1 MFKIKYFTLFSFTLL
16 LIGCSGS
23 DNENLSTI
31 EATVTSSND
40 NPAYDEV
47 YTISWQSNASQC
59 YATSVTGSWLG
70 ELEPSGS
77 QDFVAKREGIANYG
91 VQCRTSINFVN
102 ASTDVTVSKEFIDYF
117 DYLDVDSFDLGSLS
131 LSASS
136 QAFVLDTTIADFNS
150 DFRLDLVMLLEVI
163 TSSNTSDSTYYFLTF
178 YGQDVSTITEE
189 NPYNFVDLNQDN
201 CVADEF
207 IRADYNDDG
216 ILDIMSISKSGNESS
231 NKRGICFFI
240 ASEDGLI
247 LQDES
252 YLTNETNIDLSDV
265 NIGSHVAYD
274 VNGNF
279 KPDILLFGNGGS
291 TDLPFYIIPS
301 DEGPFVLLPPP
312 FNSLNPFTRD
322 QGCLEGLTFI
332 CSWIDAE
339 YNFENSVI
347 TPTNDDGTLDIIN
360 SVSTSDGVS
369 YVAYDTRIVDDE
381 AYFDWSVS
389 TNDFLKTSISS
400 GDGIALKMV
409 AADGNIDGY
418 TDLFVFEKSFSS
430 PLYKL
435 SIYEKIS
442 TDEENAAYELS
453 SVNNGDFPE
462 EFSFGSGLKF
472 TKDFLLFDFDAS
484 GYADIFLPYT
494 ELPFN
499 ADNLASDKH
508 FTAFEKSVITN
519 EDETITQEWITQDVS
534 ELIGLDPNSINNS
547 WIDFDGDG
555 DIDVILITPES
566 SDDGLSINYNFK
578 ISLNNSLF

>member
-1 MFKIKYFTLFSFTLL
+1 MFKIKYFTLFSITLL

-23 DNENLSTI
+23 DNDNLLTI

-102 ASTDVTVSKEFIDYF
+102 ASTDVTVSKEFKDYF
-117 DYLDVDSFDLGSLS
+117 DYIDVDTFDLGSLS

-136 QAFVLDTTIADFNS
+136 QVSVLDTTIADFNA
-150 DFRLDLVMLLEVI
+150 DFRLDLVMLVEVI
-163 TSSNTSDSTYYFLTF
+163 ASSETRYYFLTF
-178 YGQDVSTITEE
+178 YGQDVSTITEDD
-189 NPYNFVDLNQDN
+189 PYTFIDLNQDN
-201 CVADEF
+201 CIADEF

-216 ILDIMSISKSGNESS
+216 LLDIMSISKSGNESS
-231 NKRGICFFI
+231 NKRGICFFL
-240 ASEDGLI
+240 ASEDGLT

-252 YLTNETNIDLSDV
+252 YLTNETNLDLSNV
-265 NIGSHVAYD
+265 SIGSHVAYD
-274 VNGNF
+274 VNANF

-301 DEGPFVLLPPP
+301 EEGPFVLIAPPLDT
-312 FNSLNPFTRD
+312 LNPFTRD
-322 QGCLEGLTFI
+322 QGCLEGLTFL
-332 CSWIDAE
+332 CDWIDEE
-339 YNFENSVI
+339 YNFKNSVI
-347 TPTNDDGTLDIIN
+347 TPANDDGTLDIIN

-369 YVAYDTRIVDDE
+369 YILYDTRIVDDE
-381 AYFDWSVS
+381 AYFDLSIS
-389 TNDFLKTSISS
+389 TNDFLTTSISS

-409 AADGNIDGY
+409 AADGNLDGY

-435 SIYEKIS
+435 SIYEKIIS
-442 TDEENAAYELS
+442 DEEDATNELAS
-453 SVNNGDFPE
+453 INNGDFPE
-462 EFSFGSGLKF
+462 EFSFDSGLNF
-472 TKDFLLFDFDAS
+472 TKDFLLFDFDSS

-494 ELPFN
+494 ELPFSAN
-499 ADNLASDKH
+499 NLASDKH

-519 EDETITQEWITQDVS
+519 EDETISQEWISQAISD
-534 ELIGLDPNSINNS
+534 LIGLDPNSVNNS

-566 SDDGLSINYNFK
+566 SNDGLSINYNFK

>member
-1 MFKIKYFTLFSFTLL
+1 MFKLNNFITLSVILAL
-16 LIGCSGS
+16 VGCSGS
-23 DNENLSTI
+23 DSDGLSTI

-102 ASTDVTVSKEFIDYF
+102 ASTDVTVSKEFKDYF
-117 DYLDVDSFDLGSLS
+117 DYIDVDTFDLGSLS

-136 QAFVLDTTIADFNS
+136 QVSVLDTTIADFNA

-163 TSSNTSDSTYYFLTF
+163 ASSDTRYYFLTF
-178 YGQDVSTITEE
+178 YGQDVSSITEDD
-189 NPYNFVDLNQDN
+189 PYTFIDLNQDN

-216 ILDIMSISKSGNESS
+216 LLDIMSISKSGNESS
-231 NKRGICFFI
+231 NKRGICFFL
-240 ASEDGLI
+240 ASEDGLT

-252 YLTNETNIDLSDV
+252 YLTNETNLDLSNV

-274 VNGNF
+274 VNANF

-301 DEGPFVLLPPP
+301 EEGPFVLIAPPLDT
-312 FNSLNPFTRD
+312 LNPFTRD
-322 QGCLEGLTFI
+322 QGCLEGLTFL
-332 CSWIDAE
+332 CDWIDKE
-339 YNFENSVI
+339 YNFKNSVI
-347 TPTNDDGTLDIIN
+347 TPANDDGTLDVIN

-369 YVAYDTRIVDDE
+369 YILYDTRIVDDE
-381 AYFDWSVS
+381 TYFDWSIS
-389 TNDFLKTSISS
+389 TNDYLTTSISS
-400 GDGIALKMV
+400 DDGIALKMV
-409 AADGNIDGY
+409 AADGNLDGY

-435 SIYEKIS
+435 SIYEKIIS
-442 TDEENAAYELS
+442 DDEDATNELAS
-453 SVNNGDFPE
+453 INNGDFPE
-462 EFSFGSGLKF
+462 EFSFDGGLNF
-472 TKDFLLFDFDAS
+472 TKDFLLFDFDSS

-494 ELPFN
+494 ELPFSAN
-499 ADNLASDKH
+499 NLASDKH

-519 EDETITQEWITQDVS
+519 EDETITQEWITQDIS
-534 ELIGLDPNSINNS
+534 DLIGLDPNSVNNS

-566 SDDGLSINYNFK
+566 SNDGLSINYNFK

>member
-1 MFKIKYFTLFSFTLL
+1 ML

-31 EATVTSSND
+31 EATITSSND

-102 ASTDVTVSKEFIDYF
+102 ASTDVTVSKEFKDYF
-117 DYLDVDSFDLGSLS
+117 DYIDVDTFDLGSLS

-136 QAFVLDTTIADFNS
+136 QVSVLDTTIADFNS

-163 TSSNTSDSTYYFLTF
+163 ASSDTRYYFLTF
-178 YGQDVSTITEE
+178 YGQDVSTITEDD
-189 NPYNFVDLNQDN
+189 PYTFIDLNQDN

-216 ILDIMSISKSGNESS
+216 LLDIMSISKSGNESS
-231 NKRGICFFI
+231 NKRGICFFLS
-240 ASEDGLI
+240 SEDGLT

-252 YLTNETNIDLSDV
+252 YLTNETNLDLSNV

-274 VNGNF
+274 VNANF

-301 DEGPFVLLPPP
+301 EEGPFVLIAPPLDT
-312 FNSLNPFTRD
+312 LNPFTRD
-322 QGCLEGLTFI
+322 QGCLEGLTFL
-332 CSWIDAE
+332 CDWIDKE
-339 YNFENSVI
+339 YNFKNSVI
-347 TPTNDDGTLDIIN
+347 TPANDDGTLDVIN

-369 YVAYDTRIVDDE
+369 YILYDTRIEDNE
-381 AYFDWSVS
+381 TYFDWSTS
-389 TNDFLKTSISS
+389 TNNYLTTSISS

-409 AADGNIDGY
+409 AADGNLDGY

-435 SIYEKIS
+435 SIYEKIIS
-442 TDEENAAYELS
+442 DDEDATNELAS
-453 SVNNGDFPE
+453 INNGDFPE
-462 EFSFGSGLKF
+462 EFSFDGGLNF
-472 TKDFLLFDFDAS
+472 TKDFLLFDFDSS

-494 ELPFN
+494 ELPFSAN
-499 ADNLASDKH
+499 NLASDKH

-519 EDETITQEWITQDVS
+519 EDETITQEWITQDIS
-534 ELIGLDPNSINNS
+534 DLIGLDPNSVNNS

-566 SDDGLSINYNFK
+566 SNDGLSINYNFK

>member
-1 MFKIKYFTLFSFTLL
+1 MFKLNNFITLSVILAL
-16 LIGCSGS
+16 VGCSGS
-23 DNENLSTI
+23 DSDSLSTI

-102 ASTDVTVSKEFIDYF
+102 ASTDVTVSKEFKDYF
-117 DYLDVDSFDLGSLS
+117 DYIDVDTFDLGSLS

-136 QAFVLDTTIADFNS
+136 QVSVLDTTIADFNA

-163 TSSNTSDSTYYFLTF
+163 ASSDTRYYFLTF
-178 YGQDVSTITEE
+178 YGQDVSSITEDD
-189 NPYNFVDLNQDN
+189 PYTFIDLNQDN

-216 ILDIMSISKSGNESS
+216 LLDIMSISKSGNESS
-231 NKRGICFFI
+231 NKRGICFFL
-240 ASEDGLI
+240 ASEDGLT

-252 YLTNETNIDLSDV
+252 YLTNETNLDLSNV

-274 VNGNF
+274 VNANF

-301 DEGPFVLLPPP
+301 EEGPFVLIAPPLDT
-312 FNSLNPFTRD
+312 LNPFTRD
-322 QGCLEGLTFI
+322 QGCLEGLTFL
-332 CSWIDAE
+332 CDWIDKE
-339 YNFENSVI
+339 YNFKNSVI
-347 TPTNDDGTLDIIN
+347 TPANDDGTLDVIN

-369 YVAYDTRIVDDE
+369 YILYDTRIVDDE
-381 AYFDWSVS
+381 TYFDWSIS
-389 TNDFLKTSISS
+389 TNDYLTTSISS

-409 AADGNIDGY
+409 AADGNLDGY

-430 PLYKL
+430 TLYKL
-435 SIYEKIS
+435 SIYEKIIS
-442 TDEENAAYELS
+442 DDEDATNELAS
-453 SVNNGDFPE
+453 INNGDFPE
-462 EFSFGSGLKF
+462 EFSFDGGLNF
-472 TKDFLLFDFDAS
+472 TKDFLLFDFDSS

-494 ELPFN
+494 ELPFSAN
-499 ADNLASDKH
+499 NLASDKH

-519 EDETITQEWITQDVS
+519 EDETITQEWITQDIS
-534 ELIGLDPNSINNS
+534 DLIGLDPNSVNNS

-566 SDDGLSINYNFK
+566 SNDGLSINYNFK

>member
-1 MFKIKYFTLFSFTLL
+1 MFKLNNFITLSVILAL
-16 LIGCSGS
+16 VGCSGS
-23 DNENLSTI
+23 DGESLSTI

-102 ASTDVTVSKEFIDYF
+102 ASTDVTVSKEFKDYF
-117 DYLDVDSFDLGSLS
+117 DYIDVDTFDLGSLS

-136 QAFVLDTTIADFNS
+136 QVSVLDTTIADFNA

-163 TSSNTSDSTYYFLTF
+163 ASSDTRYYFLTF
-178 YGQDVSTITEE
+178 YGQDVSTITEDD
-189 NPYNFVDLNQDN
+189 PYTFVDLNQDI

-216 ILDIMSISKSGNESS
+216 LLDIMSISKSGNESL
-231 NKRGICFFI
+231 NKRGICFFL
-240 ASEDGLI
+240 ASEDGLT

-252 YLTNETNIDLSDV
+252 YLTNETNLDLSNV

-274 VNGNF
+274 VNANF

-301 DEGPFVLLPPP
+301 EEGPFVLIAPPLDT
-312 FNSLNPFTRD
+312 LNPFTRD
-322 QGCLEGLTFI
+322 QGCLEGLTFL
-332 CSWIDAE
+332 CDWIDKE
-339 YNFENSVI
+339 YNFKNSVI
-347 TPTNDDGTLDIIN
+347 TPANDDGTLDVIN

-369 YVAYDTRIVDDE
+369 YILYDTRIVDDDT
-381 AYFDWSVS
+381 YFDWSIS
-389 TNDFLKTSISS
+389 TNDYLTTSISS

-409 AADGNIDGY
+409 AADGNLDGY
-418 TDLFVFEKSFSS
+418 TDLFVFEKSFSNS
-430 PLYKL
+430 LYKL
-435 SIYEKIS
+435 SIYEKIIS
-442 TDEENAAYELS
+442 DEEDATNELAS
-453 SVNNGDFPE
+453 INNGDFPE
-462 EFSFGSGLKF
+462 EFSFDGGLNF
-472 TKDFLLFDFDAS
+472 TKDFLLFDFDSS

-494 ELPFN
+494 ELPFS
-499 ADNLASDKH
+499 ADNLVSDKH

-519 EDETITQEWITQDVS
+519 EDETITQEWITQDIS
-534 ELIGLDPNSINNS
+534 DLIGLDPKSVNNS

-566 SDDGLSINYNFK
+566 SNDGLSINYNFK

>member
-1 MFKIKYFTLFSFTLL
+1 MFKLNNFITLSVILAL
-16 LIGCSGS
+16 VGCSGS
-23 DNENLSTI
+23 DSDGLSTI

-77 QDFVAKREGIANYG
+77 QDFIAKREGIANYG

-102 ASTDVTVSKEFIDYF
+102 ASTDVTVSKEFKDYF
-117 DYLDVDSFDLGSLS
+117 DYIDVDTFDLGSLS

-136 QAFVLDTTIADFNS
+136 QVSVLDTTIADFNA

-163 TSSNTSDSTYYFLTF
+163 ASSDTRYYFLTF
-178 YGQDVSTITEE
+178 YGQDVSSITEDD
-189 NPYNFVDLNQDN
+189 PYTFIDLNQDN

-216 ILDIMSISKSGNESS
+216 LLDIMSISKSGNESS
-231 NKRGICFFI
+231 NKRGICFFL
-240 ASEDGLI
+240 ASEDGLT

-252 YLTNETNIDLSDV
+252 YLTNETNLDLSNI

-274 VNGNF
+274 VNANF

-301 DEGPFVLLPPP
+301 EEGPFVLIAPPLDT
-312 FNSLNPFTRD
+312 LNPFTRD
-322 QGCLEGLTFI
+322 QGCLEGLTFL
-332 CSWIDAE
+332 CDWIDKE
-339 YNFENSVI
+339 YNFKNSVI
-347 TPTNDDGTLDIIN
+347 TPANDDGTLDVIN

-369 YVAYDTRIVDDE
+369 YILYDTRIVDDE
-381 AYFDWSVS
+381 TYFDWSIS
-389 TNDFLKTSISS
+389 TNDYLTTSISS
-400 GDGIALKMV
+400 DDGIALKMV
-409 AADGNIDGY
+409 AADGNLDGY

-430 PLYKL
+430 SLYKL
-435 SIYEKIS
+435 SIYEKIIS
-442 TDEENAAYELS
+442 DDEDATNELAS
-453 SVNNGDFPE
+453 INNGDFPE
-462 EFSFGSGLKF
+462 EFSFDGGLNF
-472 TKDFLLFDFDAS
+472 TKDFLLFDFDSS

-494 ELPFN
+494 ELPFSAN
-499 ADNLASDKH
+499 NLASDKH

-519 EDETITQEWITQDVS
+519 EDETITQEWITQDIS
-534 ELIGLDPNSINNS
+534 DLIGLDPNSVNNS

-566 SDDGLSINYNFK
+566 SNDGLSINYNFK

>member
-1 MFKIKYFTLFSFTLL
+1 MFKLNNFITLSVILAL
-16 LIGCSGS
+16 VGCSGS
-23 DNENLSTI
+23 DSDGLSTI

-102 ASTDVTVSKEFIDYF
+102 ASTDVTVSKEFKDYF
-117 DYLDVDSFDLGSLS
+117 DYIDVDTFDLGSLS

-136 QAFVLDTTIADFNS
+136 QVSVLDTTIADFNA

-163 TSSNTSDSTYYFLTF
+163 ASSDTRYYFLTF
-178 YGQDVSTITEE
+178 YGQDVSSITEDD
-189 NPYNFVDLNQDN
+189 PYTFIDLNQDN

-216 ILDIMSISKSGNESS
+216 LLDIMSISKSGNESS
-231 NKRGICFFI
+231 NKRGICFFL
-240 ASEDGLI
+240 ASEDGLT

-252 YLTNETNIDLSDV
+252 FLTNETNLDLSNV
-265 NIGSHVAYD
+265 NIGYHVAYD
-274 VNGNF
+274 VNANF

-301 DEGPFVLLPPP
+301 EEGPFVLIAPPLDT
-312 FNSLNPFTRD
+312 LNPFTRD
-322 QGCLEGLTFI
+322 QGCLEGLTFL
-332 CSWIDAE
+332 CDWIDKE
-339 YNFENSVI
+339 YNFKNSVI
-347 TPTNDDGTLDIIN
+347 TPANDDGTLDVIN

-369 YVAYDTRIVDDE
+369 YILYDTRIVDDE
-381 AYFDWSVS
+381 TYFDWSIS
-389 TNDFLKTSISS
+389 TNDYLTTSISS

-409 AADGNIDGY
+409 AADGNLDGY

-435 SIYEKIS
+435 SIYEKIIS
-442 TDEENAAYELS
+442 DDEDATNELAS
-453 SVNNGDFPE
+453 INNGDFPE
-462 EFSFGSGLKF
+462 EFSFDGGLNF
-472 TKDFLLFDFDAS
+472 TKDFLLFDFDSS

-494 ELPFN
+494 ELPFSAN
-499 ADNLASDKH
+499 NLASDKH

-519 EDETITQEWITQDVS
+519 EDETITQEWITQDIS
-534 ELIGLDPNSINNS
+534 DLIGLDPNSVNNS

-566 SDDGLSINYNFK
+566 SNDGLSINYNFK

>member
-1 MFKIKYFTLFSFTLL
+1 MFKLNNFITLSVILAL
-16 LIGCSGS
+16 VGCSGS
-23 DNENLSTI
+23 DSDGLSTI

-102 ASTDVTVSKEFIDYF
+102 ASTDVTVSKEFKDYF
-117 DYLDVDSFDLGSLS
+117 DYIDVDTFDLGSLS

-136 QAFVLDTTIADFNS
+136 QVSVLDTTIADFNA

-163 TSSNTSDSTYYFLTF
+163 ASSDTRYYFLTF
-178 YGQDVSTITEE
+178 YGQDVSSITEDD
-189 NPYNFVDLNQDN
+189 PYTFIDLNQDN

-216 ILDIMSISKSGNESS
+216 LLDIMSISKSGNESS
-231 NKRGICFFI
+231 NKRGICFFL
-240 ASEDGLI
+240 ASEDGLT

-252 YLTNETNIDLSDV
+252 YLTNETNLDLSNI

-274 VNGNF
+274 VNANF

-301 DEGPFVLLPPP
+301 EEGPFVLIAPPLDT
-312 FNSLNPFTRD
+312 LNPFTRD
-322 QGCLEGLTFI
+322 QGCLEGLTFL
-332 CSWIDAE
+332 CDWIDKE
-339 YNFENSVI
+339 YNFKNSVI
-347 TPTNDDGTLDIIN
+347 TPANDDGTLDVIN

-369 YVAYDTRIVDDE
+369 YILYDTRIADDE
-381 AYFDWSVS
+381 TYFDWSIS
-389 TNDFLKTSISS
+389 TNDYLTTSISS

-409 AADGNIDGY
+409 AADGNLDGY

-435 SIYEKIS
+435 SIYEKIIS
-442 TDEENAAYELS
+442 DDEDATNELAS
-453 SVNNGDFPE
+453 INNGDFPE
-462 EFSFGSGLKF
+462 EFSFDGGLNF
-472 TKDFLLFDFDAS
+472 TKDFLLFDFDSS

-494 ELPFN
+494 ELPFSAN
-499 ADNLASDKH
+499 NLASDKH

-519 EDETITQEWITQDVS
+519 EDETITQEWITQDIS
-534 ELIGLDPNSINNS
+534 DLIGLDPNSVNNS

-566 SDDGLSINYNFK
+566 SNDGLSINYNFK

>member
-1 MFKIKYFTLFSFTLL
+1 MFKLNNFITLSVILAL
-16 LIGCSGS
+16 VGCSGS
-23 DNENLSTI
+23 DSDGLSTI

-102 ASTDVTVSKEFIDYF
+102 ASTDVTVSKEFKDYF
-117 DYLDVDSFDLGSLS
+117 DYIDVDTFDLGSLS

-136 QAFVLDTTIADFNS
+136 QVSVLDTTIADFNA

-163 TSSNTSDSTYYFLTF
+163 ASSVTRYYFLTF
-178 YGQDVSTITEE
+178 YGRDVSSITEDD
-189 NPYNFVDLNQDN
+189 PYTFIDLNQDN

-216 ILDIMSISKSGNESS
+216 LLDIMSISKSGNESS
-231 NKRGICFFI
+231 NKRGICFFL
-240 ASEDGLI
+240 ASEDGLT

-252 YLTNETNIDLSDV
+252 YLTNETNLDLSNV

-274 VNGNF
+274 VNANF

-301 DEGPFVLLPPP
+301 EEGPFVLIAPPLDT
-312 FNSLNPFTRD
+312 LNPFTRD
-322 QGCLEGLTFI
+322 QGCLEGLTFL
-332 CSWIDAE
+332 CEWIDKE
-339 YNFENSVI
+339 YNFKKSVI
-347 TPTNDDGTLDIIN
+347 TPANDDGTLDVIS

-369 YVAYDTRIVDDE
+369 YILYDTRIVDDE
-381 AYFDWSVS
+381 TYFDWSIS
-389 TNDFLKTSISS
+389 TNDYLTTSISS

-409 AADGNIDGY
+409 AADGNLDGY

-435 SIYEKIS
+435 SIYEKIIS
-442 TDEENAAYELS
+442 DDEDATNELAS
-453 SVNNGDFPE
+453 INNGDFPE
-462 EFSFGSGLKF
+462 EFSFDGGLNF
-472 TKDFLLFDFDAS
+472 TKDFLLFDFDSS

-494 ELPFN
+494 ELPFSAN
-499 ADNLASDKH
+499 NLASDKH
-508 FTAFEKSVITN
+508 FTAFEKSVVTN
-519 EDETITQEWITQDVS
+519 EDETITQEWITQDIS
-534 ELIGLDPNSINNS
+534 DLIGLDPNSVNNS

-566 SDDGLSINYNFK
+566 SNDGLSINYNFK

>member
-1 MFKIKYFTLFSFTLL
+1 MFKLNNFITLSVILAL
-16 LIGCSGS
+16 VGCSGS
-23 DNENLSTI
+23 DSDGLSTI

-102 ASTDVTVSKEFIDYF
+102 ASTDVTVSKEFKDYF
-117 DYLDVDSFDLGSLS
+117 DYIDVDTFDLGSLS

-136 QAFVLDTTIADFNS
+136 QVSVLDTTIADFNA

-163 TSSNTSDSTYYFLTF
+163 ASSDTRYYFLTF
-178 YGQDVSTITEE
+178 YGQDVSSITEDD
-189 NPYNFVDLNQDN
+189 PYTFIDLNQDN

-216 ILDIMSISKSGNESS
+216 LLDIMSISKSGNESS
-231 NKRGICFFI
+231 NKRGICFFL
-240 ASEDGLI
+240 ASEDGLT

-252 YLTNETNIDLSDV
+252 YLTNETNLDLSNI

-274 VNGNF
+274 VNANF

-301 DEGPFVLLPPP
+301 EEGPFVLIAPPLDT
-312 FNSLNPFTRD
+312 LNPFNRD
-322 QGCLEGLTFI
+322 QGCLEGLTFL
-332 CSWIDAE
+332 CDWIDKE
-339 YNFENSVI
+339 YNFKNSVI
-347 TPTNDDGTLDIIN
+347 TPANDDGTLDVIN

-369 YVAYDTRIVDDE
+369 YILYDTRIADDE
-381 AYFDWSVS
+381 TYFDWSIS
-389 TNDFLKTSISS
+389 TNDYLTTSISS

-409 AADGNIDGY
+409 AADGNLDGY

-430 PLYKL
+430 SLYKL
-435 SIYEKIS
+435 SIYEKIIS
-442 TDEENAAYELS
+442 DDEDATNELAS
-453 SVNNGDFPE
+453 INNGDFPE
-462 EFSFGSGLKF
+462 EFSFDGGLNF
-472 TKDFLLFDFDAS
+472 TKDFLLFDFDSS

-494 ELPFN
+494 ELPFSAN
-499 ADNLASDKH
+499 NLASDKH

-519 EDETITQEWITQDVS
+519 EDETITQEWITQDIS
-534 ELIGLDPNSINNS
+534 DLIGLDPNSVNNS

-555 DIDVILITPES
+555 DIDVILITPAS
-566 SDDGLSINYNFK
+566 SNDGLSINYNFK

>member
-1 MFKIKYFTLFSFTLL
+1 MFKLKNFITLSVILAL
-16 LIGCSGS
+16 VGCSGS
-23 DNENLSTI
+23 DSESLLTI

-102 ASTDVTVSKEFIDYF
+102 ASTDITVSKEFKDYF
-117 DYLDVDSFDLGSLS
+117 DYIDVDTFDLGSLS

-136 QAFVLDTTIADFNS
+136 QVSVLDTTIADFNA
-150 DFRLDLVMLLEVI
+150 DFRLDLVMLLEV
-163 TSSNTSDSTYYFLTF
+163 TASSDTRYYFLTF
-178 YGQDVSTITEE
+178 YGQDVSTITEDD
-189 NPYNFVDLNQDN
+189 PYTFIDLNQDN

-216 ILDIMSISKSGNESS
+216 LLDIMSISKSGNESS
-231 NKRGICFFI
+231 NKRGICFFL
-240 ASEDGLI
+240 ASEDGLT

-252 YLTNETNIDLSDV
+252 YLTNETNLDLSNV

-274 VNGNF
+274 VNANF

-301 DEGPFVLLPPP
+301 EEGPFVLIAPPLDT
-312 FNSLNPFTRD
+312 LNPFTRD
-322 QGCLEGLTFI
+322 QGCLEGLTFL
-332 CSWIDAE
+332 CDWIDKE
-339 YNFENSVI
+339 YNFKNSVI
-347 TPTNDDGTLDIIN
+347 TPANDDGTLDVIN

-369 YVAYDTRIVDDE
+369 YILYDTRIVDDE
-381 AYFDWSVS
+381 TYFDWSIS
-389 TNDFLKTSISS
+389 TNDYLTTSISS

-409 AADGNIDGY
+409 AADGNLDGY

-435 SIYEKIS
+435 SIYEKIIS
-442 TDEENAAYELS
+442 DDEDATNELAS
-453 SVNNGDFPE
+453 INNGDFPE
-462 EFSFGSGLKF
+462 EFSFDGGLNF
-472 TKDFLLFDFDAS
+472 TKDFLLFDFDSS

-499 ADNLASDKH
+499 ANNLASDKH

-519 EDETITQEWITQDVS
+519 EDETITQEWVTQDIS
-534 ELIGLDPNSINNS
+534 DLIGLDPNSVNNS

-566 SDDGLSINYNFK
+566 SNDGLSINYNFK

>member
-1 MFKIKYFTLFSFTLL
+1 MFKLNNFITLSVILAL
-16 LIGCSGS
+16 VGCSGS
-23 DNENLSTI
+23 DSDGLSTI

-102 ASTDVTVSKEFIDYF
+102 ASTDVTVSKEFKDYF
-117 DYLDVDSFDLGSLS
+117 DYIDVDTFDLGSLS

-136 QAFVLDTTIADFNS
+136 QVSVLDTTIADFNA

-163 TSSNTSDSTYYFLTF
+163 ASSDTRYYFLTF
-178 YGQDVSTITEE
+178 YGQDVSTITEDD
-189 NPYNFVDLNQDN
+189 PYTFIDLNQDN

-216 ILDIMSISKSGNESS
+216 LLDIMSISKSGNESS
-231 NKRGICFFI
+231 NKRGICFFL
-240 ASEDGLI
+240 ASEDGLT

-252 YLTNETNIDLSDV
+252 YLTNETNLDLSNV
-265 NIGSHVAYD
+265 NVGSHVAYD
-274 VNGNF
+274 VNANF

-301 DEGPFVLLPPP
+301 EEGPFVLIAPPLDT
-312 FNSLNPFTRD
+312 LNPFTRD
-322 QGCLEGLTFI
+322 QGCLEGLTFL
-332 CSWIDAE
+332 CDWIDKE
-339 YNFENSVI
+339 YNFKNSVI
-347 TPTNDDGTLDIIN
+347 TPANDDGTLDVIN

-369 YVAYDTRIVDDE
+369 YILYDTRIVDDDT
-381 AYFDWSVS
+381 YFDWSIS
-389 TNDFLKTSISS
+389 TNDYLTTSISS

-409 AADGNIDGY
+409 AADGNLDGY
-418 TDLFVFEKSFSS
+418 TDLFVFEKSFSNS
-430 PLYKL
+430 LYKL
-435 SIYEKIS
+435 SIYEKIIS
-442 TDEENAAYELS
+442 YEEDATNELAS
-453 SVNNGDFPE
+453 INNGDFPE
-462 EFSFGSGLKF
+462 EFSFDGGLNF
-472 TKDFLLFDFDAS
+472 TKDFLLFDFDSS

-494 ELPFN
+494 ELPFSAN
-499 ADNLASDKH
+499 NLASDKH

-519 EDETITQEWITQDVS
+519 EDETITQEWITQDIS
-534 ELIGLDPNSINNS
+534 DLIGLDPNSVNNS

-566 SDDGLSINYNFK
+566 SNDGLSINYNFK

>member
-1 MFKIKYFTLFSFTLL
+1 MFKLNNFITLSVILAL
-16 LIGCSGS
+16 VGCSGS
-23 DNENLSTI
+23 DSDGLSTI

-102 ASTDVTVSKEFIDYF
+102 ASTDVTVSKEFKDYF
-117 DYLDVDSFDLGSLS
+117 DYIDVDTFDLGSLS

-136 QAFVLDTTIADFNS
+136 QVSVLDTTIADFNS

-163 TSSNTSDSTYYFLTF
+163 ASSDTRYHFLTF
-178 YGQDVSTITEE
+178 YGQDVSSITEDD
-189 NPYNFVDLNQDN
+189 PYTFIDLNQDN

-216 ILDIMSISKSGNESS
+216 LLDIMSISKSGNESS
-231 NKRGICFFI
+231 NKRGICFFL
-240 ASEDGLI
+240 ASEDGLT

-252 YLTNETNIDLSDV
+252 YLTNETNLDLSNV

-274 VNGNF
+274 VNANF

-301 DEGPFVLLPPP
+301 EEGPFVLIAPPLDT
-312 FNSLNPFTRD
+312 LNPFTRD
-322 QGCLEGLTFI
+322 QGCLEGLTFL
-332 CSWIDAE
+332 CDWIDKE
-339 YNFENSVI
+339 YNFKNSVI
-347 TPTNDDGTLDIIN
+347 TPANDDGTLDVIN

-369 YVAYDTRIVDDE
+369 YILYDTRIVDDE
-381 AYFDWSVS
+381 TYFDWSIS
-389 TNDFLKTSISS
+389 TNDYLTTSISS
-400 GDGIALKMV
+400 RDGIALKMV
-409 AADGNIDGY
+409 AADGNLDGY

-435 SIYEKIS
+435 SIYEKIIS
-442 TDEENAAYELS
+442 DDEDATNELAS
-453 SVNNGDFPE
+453 INNGDFPE
-462 EFSFGSGLKF
+462 EFSFDGGLNF
-472 TKDFLLFDFDAS
+472 TKDFLLFDFDSS

-494 ELPFN
+494 ELPFSAN
-499 ADNLASDKH
+499 NLASDKH

-519 EDETITQEWITQDVS
+519 EDETITQEWITQDIS
-534 ELIGLDPNSINNS
+534 DLIGLDPNSVNNS

-566 SDDGLSINYNFK
+566 SNDGLSINYNFK

>member
-1 MFKIKYFTLFSFTLL
+1 MFKLNNFITLSVILAL
-16 LIGCSGS
+16 VGCSGS
-23 DNENLSTI
+23 DSDSLSTI

-102 ASTDVTVSKEFIDYF
+102 ASTDVTVSKEFKDYF
-117 DYLDVDSFDLGSLS
+117 DYIDVDTFDLGSLS

-136 QAFVLDTTIADFNS
+136 QVSVLDTTIADFNA

-163 TSSNTSDSTYYFLTF
+163 ASSDTRYYFLTF
-178 YGQDVSTITEE
+178 YGQDVSSITEDD
-189 NPYNFVDLNQDN
+189 PYTFIDLNQDN

-216 ILDIMSISKSGNESS
+216 LLDIMSISKSGNESS
-231 NKRGICFFI
+231 NKRGICFFL
-240 ASEDGLI
+240 ASEDGLT

-252 YLTNETNIDLSDV
+252 YLTNETNLDLSNV

-274 VNGNF
+274 VNANF

-301 DEGPFVLLPPP
+301 EEGPFVLIAPPLDT
-312 FNSLNPFTRD
+312 LNPFTRD
-322 QGCLEGLTFI
+322 QGCLEGLTFL
-332 CSWIDAE
+332 CDWIDKE
-339 YNFENSVI
+339 YNFKNSVI
-347 TPTNDDGTLDIIN
+347 TPANDDGTLDVIN

-369 YVAYDTRIVDDE
+369 YILYDTRIADDE
-381 AYFDWSVS
+381 TYFDWSIS
-389 TNDFLKTSISS
+389 TIDYLTTSISS

-409 AADGNIDGY
+409 AADGNLDGY

-435 SIYEKIS
+435 SIYEKIIS
-442 TDEENAAYELS
+442 DDEDATNELAS
-453 SVNNGDFPE
+453 INNGDFPE
-462 EFSFGSGLKF
+462 EFSFDGGLNF
-472 TKDFLLFDFDAS
+472 TKDFLLFDFDSS

-494 ELPFN
+494 ELPFSAN
-499 ADNLASDKH
+499 NLASDKH

-519 EDETITQEWITQDVS
+519 EDETITQEWITQDIS
-534 ELIGLDPNSINNS
+534 DLIGLDPNSVNNS

-566 SDDGLSINYNFK
+566 SNDGLSINYNFK

>member
-1 MFKIKYFTLFSFTLL
+1 MFKLNNFITLSVILAL
-16 LIGCSGS
+16 VGCSGS
-23 DNENLSTI
+23 DSDSLSTI

-40 NPAYDEV
+40 NPSYDEV
-47 YTISWQSNASQC
+47 YTISWESNASQC

-102 ASTDVTVSKEFIDYF
+102 ASTDVTVSKEFKDYF
-117 DYLDVDSFDLGSLS
+117 DYIDVDTFDLGSLS

-136 QAFVLDTTIADFNS
+136 QVSVLDTTIADFNG

-163 TSSNTSDSTYYFLTF
+163 ASSDTRYYFLTF
-178 YGQDVSTITEE
+178 YGQDVSSITEDD
-189 NPYNFVDLNQDN
+189 PYTFIDLNQDN

-216 ILDIMSISKSGNESS
+216 LLDIMSISKSGNESP
-231 NKRGICFFI
+231 NKRGICFFL
-240 ASEDGLI
+240 ASEDGLT

-252 YLTNETNIDLSDV
+252 YLTNETNLDLSNV

-274 VNGNF
+274 VNANF

-301 DEGPFVLLPPP
+301 EEGPFVLIAPPLDT
-312 FNSLNPFTRD
+312 LNPFTRD
-322 QGCLEGLTFI
+322 QGCLEGLTFL
-332 CSWIDAE
+332 CDWIDKE
-339 YNFENSVI
+339 YNFKNSVI
-347 TPTNDDGTLDIIN
+347 TPANDDGTLDVIN

-369 YVAYDTRIVDDE
+369 YILYDTRIVDDE
-381 AYFDWSVS
+381 TYFDWSIS
-389 TNDFLKTSISS
+389 TNDYLTTSISS
-400 GDGIALKMV
+400 RDGIALKMV
-409 AADGNIDGY
+409 AADGNLDGY

-430 PLYKL
+430 TLYKL
-435 SIYEKIS
+435 SIYEKIIS
-442 TDEENAAYELS
+442 DDEDATNELAS
-453 SVNNGDFPE
+453 INNGDFPE
-462 EFSFGSGLKF
+462 EFSFDGGLNF
-472 TKDFLLFDFDAS
+472 TKDFLLFDFDSS

-494 ELPFN
+494 ELPFSAN
-499 ADNLASDKH
+499 NLASDKH

-519 EDETITQEWITQDVS
+519 EDETITQEWITQDIS
-534 ELIGLDPNSINNS
+534 DLIGLDPNSVNNS

-555 DIDVILITPES
+555 DIDVILIAPES
-566 SDDGLSINYNFK
+566 SNDGLSINYNFK

>member
-1 MFKIKYFTLFSFTLL
+1 MFKLNNFITLSVILAL
-16 LIGCSGS
+16 VGCSGS
-23 DNENLSTI
+23 DSDGLSTI

-102 ASTDVTVSKEFIDYF
+102 ASTDVTVSKEFKDYF
-117 DYLDVDSFDLGSLS
+117 DYIDVDTFDLGSLS

-136 QAFVLDTTIADFNS
+136 QVSVLDTTIADFNA

-163 TSSNTSDSTYYFLTF
+163 ASSDTRYYFLTF
-178 YGQDVSTITEE
+178 YGQDVSSITEDD
-189 NPYNFVDLNQDN
+189 PYTFIDLNQDN
-201 CVADEF
+201 CVADDF

-216 ILDIMSISKSGNESS
+216 LLDIMSISKSGNESS
-231 NKRGICFFI
+231 NKRGICFFL
-240 ASEDGLI
+240 ASEDGLT

-252 YLTNETNIDLSDV
+252 YLTNETNLDLSNI

-274 VNGNF
+274 VNANF

-301 DEGPFVLLPPP
+301 EEGPFVLIAPPLDT
-312 FNSLNPFTRD
+312 LNPFNRD
-322 QGCLEGLTFI
+322 QGCLEGLTFL
-332 CSWIDAE
+332 CDWIDKE
-339 YNFENSVI
+339 YNFKNSVI
-347 TPTNDDGTLDIIN
+347 TPANDDGTLDVIN

-369 YVAYDTRIVDDE
+369 YILYDTRIADDE
-381 AYFDWSVS
+381 TYFDWSIS
-389 TNDFLKTSISS
+389 TNDYLTTSISS

-409 AADGNIDGY
+409 AADGNLDGY

-430 PLYKL
+430 SLYKL
-435 SIYEKIS
+435 SIYENIIS
-442 TDEENAAYELS
+442 DDEDATNELAS
-453 SVNNGDFPE
+453 INNGDFPE
-462 EFSFGSGLKF
+462 EFSFDGGLNF
-472 TKDFLLFDFDAS
+472 TKDFLLFDFDSS

-494 ELPFN
+494 ELPFSAN
-499 ADNLASDKH
+499 NLASDKH

-519 EDETITQEWITQDVS
+519 EDETITQEWITQDIS
-534 ELIGLDPNSINNS
+534 DLIGLDPNSVNNS

-566 SDDGLSINYNFK
+566 SNDGLSINYNFK

>member
-1 MFKIKYFTLFSFTLL
+1 MFKLNNFITLSVILAL
-16 LIGCSGS
+16 VGCSGS
-23 DNENLSTI
+23 DGESLSTI

-102 ASTDVTVSKEFIDYF
+102 ASTDVTVSKEFKDYF
-117 DYLDVDSFDLGSLS
+117 DYIDVDTFDLGSLS

-136 QAFVLDTTIADFNS
+136 QVSVLDTTIADFNA

-163 TSSNTSDSTYYFLTF
+163 ASSDTRYYFLTF
-178 YGQDVSTITEE
+178 YGQDVSTITEDD
-189 NPYNFVDLNQDN
+189 PYTFIDLNQDI

-216 ILDIMSISKSGNESS
+216 LLDIMSISKSGNESS
-231 NKRGICFFI
+231 NKRGICFFL
-240 ASEDGLI
+240 ASEDGLT

-252 YLTNETNIDLSDV
+252 YLTNETNLDLSNV

-274 VNGNF
+274 VNANF

-301 DEGPFVLLPPP
+301 EEGPFVLIAPPLDT
-312 FNSLNPFTRD
+312 LNPFTRD
-322 QGCLEGLTFI
+322 QGCLEGLTFL
-332 CSWIDAE
+332 CDWIDKE
-339 YNFENSVI
+339 YNFKNSVI
-347 TPTNDDGTLDIIN
+347 TPANDDGTLDVIN

-369 YVAYDTRIVDDE
+369 YILYDTRIVDDE
-381 AYFDWSVS
+381 TYFDWSTS
-389 TNDFLKTSISS
+389 TNNYLTTSISS

-409 AADGNIDGY
+409 AADGNLDGY
-418 TDLFVFEKSFSS
+418 TDLFVFEKSFSNS
-430 PLYKL
+430 LYKL
-435 SIYEKIS
+435 SIYEKIIS
-442 TDEENAAYELS
+442 DEEDATNELAS
-453 SVNNGDFPE
+453 INNGDFPE
-462 EFSFGSGLKF
+462 EFSFDGGLNF
-472 TKDFLLFDFDAS
+472 TKDFLLFDFDSS

-494 ELPFN
+494 ELPFS
-499 ADNLASDKH
+499 ADNLVSDKH

-519 EDETITQEWITQDVS
+519 EDETITQEWITQDIS
-534 ELIGLDPNSINNS
+534 DLIGLDPKSVNNS

-566 SDDGLSINYNFK
+566 SNDGLSINYNFK

>member
-1 MFKIKYFTLFSFTLL
+1 MFKLNNFITLSVILAL
-16 LIGCSGS
+16 VGCSGS
-23 DNENLSTI
+23 DSDGLSTI

-102 ASTDVTVSKEFIDYF
+102 ASTDVTVSKEFKDYF
-117 DYLDVDSFDLGSLS
+117 DYIDVDTFDLGSLS

-136 QAFVLDTTIADFNS
+136 QVSVLDTTIADFNA

-163 TSSNTSDSTYYFLTF
+163 ASSDTRYYFLTF
-178 YGQDVSTITEE
+178 YGQDVSSITEDD
-189 NPYNFVDLNQDN
+189 PYTFIDLNQDN

-216 ILDIMSISKSGNESS
+216 LLDIMSISKSGNESS
-231 NKRGICFFI
+231 NKRGICFFL
-240 ASEDGLI
+240 ASEDGLT

-252 YLTNETNIDLSDV
+252 YLTNETNLDLSNV

-274 VNGNF
+274 VNANF

-301 DEGPFVLLPPP
+301 EEGPFVLIAPPLDT
-312 FNSLNPFTRD
+312 LNPFTRD
-322 QGCLEGLTFI
+322 QGCLEGLTFL
-332 CSWIDAE
+332 CDWIDKE
-339 YNFENSVI
+339 YNFKNSVI
-347 TPTNDDGTLDIIN
+347 TPANDDGTLDVIN

-369 YVAYDTRIVDDE
+369 YILYDTRIADDE
-381 AYFDWSVS
+381 TYFDWSIS
-389 TNDFLKTSISS
+389 TNDYLTTSISS

-409 AADGNIDGY
+409 AADGNLDGY

-435 SIYEKIS
+435 SIYEKIIS
-442 TDEENAAYELS
+442 DDEDATNELAS
-453 SVNNGDFPE
+453 INNGDFPE
-462 EFSFGSGLKF
+462 EFSFDGGLNF
-472 TKDFLLFDFDAS
+472 TKDFLLFDFDSS

-494 ELPFN
+494 ELPFSAN
-499 ADNLASDKH
+499 NLASDKH

-519 EDETITQEWITQDVS
+519 EDETITQEWITQDIS
-534 ELIGLDPNSINNS
+534 DLIGLDPNSVNNS

-555 DIDVILITPES
+555 DIDVILITPAS
-566 SDDGLSINYNFK
+566 SNDGLSINYNFK

>member
-1 MFKIKYFTLFSFTLL
+1 MFKLNNFITLSVILAL
-16 LIGCSGS
+16 VGCSGS
-23 DNENLSTI
+23 DSDSLLTI

-102 ASTDVTVSKEFIDYF
+102 ASTDVTVSKEFKDYF
-117 DYLDVDSFDLGSLS
+117 DYVDVDTFDLGSLS

-136 QAFVLDTTIADFNS
+136 QVSVLDTTIADFNA

-163 TSSNTSDSTYYFLTF
+163 ASSDTRYYFLTF
-178 YGQDVSTITEE
+178 YGQDVSSITEDD
-189 NPYNFVDLNQDN
+189 PYTFIDLNQDN

-216 ILDIMSISKSGNESS
+216 LLDIMSISKSGNESS
-231 NKRGICFFI
+231 NKRGICFFL
-240 ASEDGLI
+240 ASEDGLT

-252 YLTNETNIDLSDV
+252 YLTNETNLDLSNV

-274 VNGNF
+274 VNANF

-301 DEGPFVLLPPP
+301 EEGPFVLIAPPLDT
-312 FNSLNPFTRD
+312 LNPFTRD
-322 QGCLEGLTFI
+322 QGCLEGLTFL
-332 CSWIDAE
+332 CDWIDKE
-339 YNFENSVI
+339 YNFKNSVI
-347 TPTNDDGTLDIIN
+347 TPANDDGTLDVIN

-369 YVAYDTRIVDDE
+369 YILYDTRIVDDE
-381 AYFDWSVS
+381 TYFDWSIS
-389 TNDFLKTSISS
+389 TNDYLTTSISS
-400 GDGIALKMV
+400 RDGIALKMV
-409 AADGNIDGY
+409 AADGNLDGY

-435 SIYEKIS
+435 SIYEKIIS
-442 TDEENAAYELS
+442 DDEDATNELAS
-453 SVNNGDFPE
+453 INNGDFPE
-462 EFSFGSGLKF
+462 EFSFDGGLNF
-472 TKDFLLFDFDAS
+472 TKDFLLFDFDSS

-494 ELPFN
+494 ELPFSAN
-499 ADNLASDKH
+499 NLASDKH

-519 EDETITQEWITQDVS
+519 EDETITQEWITQDIS
-534 ELIGLDPNSINNS
+534 DLIGLDPNSVNNS

-566 SDDGLSINYNFK
+566 SNDGLSINYNFK

>member
-1 MFKIKYFTLFSFTLL
+1 ML
-16 LIGCSGS
+16 LISCSGS
-23 DNENLSTI
+23 DSDNLPTI

-102 ASTDVTVSKEFIDYF
+102 ASTDVTVSKEFKDYF
-117 DYLDVDSFDLGSLS
+117 DYLDVDTFDLGSLS

-136 QAFVLDTTIADFNS
+136 QVSVLDTTIADFNS

-163 TSSNTSDSTYYFLTF
+163 ASSDTRYFFLTF
-178 YGQDVSTITEE
+178 YGQDVSTITEDD
-189 NPYNFVDLNQDN
+189 PYTFIDLNQDN

-216 ILDIMSISKSGNESS
+216 LLDIMSVSKSGNESS
-231 NKRGICFFI
+231 NKRGICFFL
-240 ASEDGLI
+240 ASEDGLT

-252 YLTNETNIDLSDV
+252 YLTNETNLDLSNV

-274 VNGNF
+274 VNANF

-301 DEGPFVLLPPP
+301 EEGPFVLIAPPLDT
-312 FNSLNPFTRD
+312 LNPFTRD
-322 QGCLEGLTFI
+322 QGCLEGLTFL
-332 CSWIDAE
+332 CDWIDKE
-339 YNFENSVI
+339 YNFKNSVI
-347 TPTNDDGTLDIIN
+347 TPANDDGTLDIIN

-369 YVAYDTRIVDDE
+369 YILYDTRIVDDE
-381 AYFDWSVS
+381 TYFDWSIS
-389 TNDFLKTSISS
+389 TNDYLTTSISS

-409 AADGNIDGY
+409 AADGNLDSY

-435 SIYEKIS
+435 SIYEKIIS
-442 TDEENAAYELS
+442 DDEDATNELAS
-453 SVNNGDFPE
+453 INNGDFPE
-462 EFSFGSGLKF
+462 EFSFDGGLNF
-472 TKDFLLFDFDAS
+472 TKDFLLFDFDSS

-499 ADNLASDKH
+499 ANNLASDKH

-519 EDETITQEWITQDVS
+519 EDETITQEWVTQDIS
-534 ELIGLDPNSINNS
+534 DLIGLDPNSVNNS
-547 WIDFDGDG
+547 WIDFDVDG

-566 SDDGLSINYNFK
+566 SNDGLSINYNFK

>member
-1 MFKIKYFTLFSFTLL
+1 MFKLKNFITLSVILAL
-16 LIGCSGS
+16 VGCSGS
-23 DNENLSTI
+23 DSESLLTI

-102 ASTDVTVSKEFIDYF
+102 ASTDVTVSKEFKDYF
-117 DYLDVDSFDLGSLS
+117 DYIDVDTFDLGSLS

-136 QAFVLDTTIADFNS
+136 QVSVLDTTIADFNA

-163 TSSNTSDSTYYFLTF
+163 ASSDTRYYFLTF
-178 YGQDVSTITEE
+178 YGQDVSSITEDD
-189 NPYNFVDLNQDN
+189 PYTFIDLNQDN

-216 ILDIMSISKSGNESS
+216 LLDIMSISKSGNESS
-231 NKRGICFFI
+231 NKRGICFFL
-240 ASEDGLI
+240 ASEDGLT

-252 YLTNETNIDLSDV
+252 YLTNETNLDLSNV

-274 VNGNF
+274 VNANF

-301 DEGPFVLLPPP
+301 EEGPFVLIAPPLDT
-312 FNSLNPFTRD
+312 LNPFTRD
-322 QGCLEGLTFI
+322 QGCLEGLTFL
-332 CSWIDAE
+332 CDWIDKE
-339 YNFENSVI
+339 YNFKNSVI
-347 TPTNDDGTLDIIN
+347 TPANDDGTLDVIN

-369 YVAYDTRIVDDE
+369 YILYDTRIVDDE
-381 AYFDWSVS
+381 TYFDWSIS
-389 TNDFLKTSISS
+389 TNDYLTTSISS

-409 AADGNIDGY
+409 AADGNLDGY

-435 SIYEKIS
+435 SIYEKIIS
-442 TDEENAAYELS
+442 DDEDATNELAS
-453 SVNNGDFPE
+453 INNGDFPE
-462 EFSFGSGLKF
+462 EFSFDGGLNF
-472 TKDFLLFDFDAS
+472 TKDFLLFDFDSS

-494 ELPFN
+494 ELPFSAN
-499 ADNLASDKH
+499 NLASDKH

-519 EDETITQEWITQDVS
+519 EDETITQEWVTQDIS
-534 ELIGLDPNSINNS
+534 DLIGLDPNSVNNS

-566 SDDGLSINYNFK
+566 SNDGLSINYNFK

>member
-1 MFKIKYFTLFSFTLL
+1 MFKLNNFITLSVILAL
-16 LIGCSGS
+16 VGCSGS
-23 DNENLSTI
+23 DGESLSTI

-102 ASTDVTVSKEFIDYF
+102 ASTDVTVSKEFKDYF
-117 DYLDVDSFDLGSLS
+117 DYIDVDTFDLGSLS

-136 QAFVLDTTIADFNS
+136 EVSVLDTTIADFNA

-163 TSSNTSDSTYYFLTF
+163 ASSDTRYYFLTF
-178 YGQDVSTITEE
+178 YGQDVSTITEDD
-189 NPYNFVDLNQDN
+189 PYTFIDLNQDN

-216 ILDIMSISKSGNESS
+216 LLDIMSISKSGNESL
-231 NKRGICFFI
+231 NKRGICFFL
-240 ASEDGLI
+240 ASEDGLT

-252 YLTNETNIDLSDV
+252 YLTNETNLDLSNV

-274 VNGNF
+274 VNANF

-301 DEGPFVLLPPP
+301 EEGPFVLIAPPLDT
-312 FNSLNPFTRD
+312 LNPFTRD
-322 QGCLEGLTFI
+322 QGCLEGLTFL
-332 CSWIDAE
+332 CDWIDKE
-339 YNFENSVI
+339 YNFKNSVI
-347 TPTNDDGTLDIIN
+347 TPANDDGTLDVIN

-369 YVAYDTRIVDDE
+369 YILYDTRIVDDDT
-381 AYFDWSVS
+381 YFDWSIS
-389 TNDFLKTSISS
+389 TNDYLTTSISS

-409 AADGNIDGY
+409 AADGNLDGY
-418 TDLFVFEKSFSS
+418 TDLFVFEKSFSNS
-430 PLYKL
+430 LYKL
-435 SIYEKIS
+435 SIYEKIIS
-442 TDEENAAYELS
+442 DEEDATNELAS
-453 SVNNGDFPE
+453 INNGDFPE
-462 EFSFGSGLKF
+462 EFSFDGGLNF
-472 TKDFLLFDFDAS
+472 TKDFLLFDFDSS

-494 ELPFN
+494 ELPFS
-499 ADNLASDKH
+499 ADNLVSDKH

-519 EDETITQEWITQDVS
+519 EDETITQEWITQDIS
-534 ELIGLDPNSINNS
+534 DLIGLDPKSVNNS

-566 SDDGLSINYNFK
+566 SNDGLSINYNFK

>member
-1 MFKIKYFTLFSFTLL
+1 MFKLNNFITLSVILAL
-16 LIGCSGS
+16 VGCSGS
-23 DNENLSTI
+23 DSDGLSAI

-59 YATSVTGSWLG
+59 YATSSTGSWLG
-70 ELEPSGS
+70 EIEPSGS

-102 ASTDVTVSKEFIDYF
+102 ASTDITVSKEFKDYF
-117 DYLDVDSFDLGSLS
+117 DYIDVDTFDLGSLS

-136 QAFVLDTTIADFNS
+136 QVSVLDTTIADFNA
-150 DFRLDLVMLLEVI
+150 DFRLDLVMLLEV
-163 TSSNTSDSTYYFLTF
+163 TASSDTRYYFLTF
-178 YGQDVSTITEE
+178 YGQDVSTITEDD
-189 NPYNFVDLNQDN
+189 PYTFIDLNQDN

-216 ILDIMSISKSGNESS
+216 LLDIMSISKSGNESS
-231 NKRGICFFI
+231 NKRGICFFL
-240 ASEDGLI
+240 ASEDGLT

-252 YLTNETNIDLSDV
+252 YLTNETNLDLSNV

-274 VNGNF
+274 VNANF

-301 DEGPFVLLPPP
+301 EEGPFVLIAPPLDT
-312 FNSLNPFTRD
+312 LNPFTRD
-322 QGCLEGLTFI
+322 QGCLEGLTFL
-332 CSWIDAE
+332 CDWIDKE
-339 YNFENSVI
+339 YNFKNSVI
-347 TPTNDDGTLDIIN
+347 TPANDDGTLDVIN

-369 YVAYDTRIVDDE
+369 YILYDTRIVDDE
-381 AYFDWSVS
+381 TYFDWSIS
-389 TNDFLKTSISS
+389 TNDYLMTSISS

-409 AADGNIDGY
+409 AADGNLDGY

-430 PLYKL
+430 PSYKL
-435 SIYEKIS
+435 SIYEKIIS
-442 TDEENAAYELS
+442 DDEDATNELAS
-453 SVNNGDFPE
+453 INNGDFPE
-462 EFSFGSGLKF
+462 EFSFDGGLNF
-472 TKDFLLFDFDAS
+472 TKDFLLFDFDSS

-499 ADNLASDKH
+499 ANNLASDKH

-519 EDETITQEWITQDVS
+519 EDETITQEWITQDIS
-534 ELIGLDPNSINNS
+534 DLIGLDPNSVNNS

-566 SDDGLSINYNFK
+566 SNDGLSINYNFK

>member
-1 MFKIKYFTLFSFTLL
+1 MFKLNNFTTLSVIL
-16 LIGCSGS
+16 ALVSCSGS
-23 DNENLSTI
+23 DSDNLSTI

-102 ASTDVTVSKEFIDYF
+102 ASTDVTVSKEFKDYF
-117 DYLDVDSFDLGSLS
+117 DYIDVDTFNLGSLS

-136 QAFVLDTTIADFNS
+136 QVSVLDTTIADFNA

-163 TSSNTSDSTYYFLTF
+163 ASSDTRYYFLTF
-178 YGQDVSTITEE
+178 YGQDVSSITEDD
-189 NPYNFVDLNQDN
+189 PYTFIDLNQDN

-216 ILDIMSISKSGNESS
+216 LLDIMSISKSGNESS
-231 NKRGICFFI
+231 NKRGICFFL
-240 ASEDGLI
+240 ASEDGLT

-252 YLTNETNIDLSDV
+252 YLTNETNLDLSNV

-274 VNGNF
+274 VNANF

-301 DEGPFVLLPPP
+301 EEGPFVLIAPPLDT
-312 FNSLNPFTRD
+312 LNPFTRD
-322 QGCLEGLTFI
+322 QGCLEGLTFL
-332 CSWIDAE
+332 CNWIDKE
-339 YNFENSVI
+339 YNFKNSVI
-347 TPTNDDGTLDIIN
+347 TPANDDGTLDVIN

-369 YVAYDTRIVDDE
+369 YILYDTRIVDDDT
-381 AYFDWSVS
+381 YFDWSIS
-389 TNDFLKTSISS
+389 TNDYLTTSISS
-400 GDGIALKMV
+400 RDGIALKMV
-409 AADGNIDGY
+409 AADGNLDGY

-435 SIYEKIS
+435 SIYEKIIS
-442 TDEENAAYELS
+442 DDEDATNELAS
-453 SVNNGDFPE
+453 INNGDFPE
-462 EFSFGSGLKF
+462 EFSFDGGLNF
-472 TKDFLLFDFDAS
+472 TKDFLLFDFDSS

-494 ELPFN
+494 ELPFSAN
-499 ADNLASDKH
+499 NLASNKH

-519 EDETITQEWITQDVS
+519 EDETITQEWITQDIS
-534 ELIGLDPNSINNS
+534 DLIGLDPNSVNNS

-566 SDDGLSINYNFK
+566 SNDGLSINYNFK

>member
-1 MFKIKYFTLFSFTLL
+1 MFKLNNFITLSVILAL
-16 LIGCSGS
+16 VGCSGS
-23 DNENLSTI
+23 DSDGLSTI

-102 ASTDVTVSKEFIDYF
+102 ASTDVTVSKEFKDYF
-117 DYLDVDSFDLGSLS
+117 DYIDVDTFDLGSLS

-136 QAFVLDTTIADFNS
+136 QVSVLDTTIADFNS

-163 TSSNTSDSTYYFLTF
+163 ASSVTRYYFLTF
-178 YGQDVSTITEE
+178 YGRDVSSITEDD
-189 NPYNFVDLNQDN
+189 PYTFIDLNQDN

-216 ILDIMSISKSGNESS
+216 LLDIMSISKSGNESS
-231 NKRGICFFI
+231 NKRGICFFL
-240 ASEDGLI
+240 ASEDGLT

-252 YLTNETNIDLSDV
+252 YLTNETNLDLSNV

-274 VNGNF
+274 VNANF

-301 DEGPFVLLPPP
+301 EEGPFVLIAPPLDT
-312 FNSLNPFTRD
+312 LNPFTRD
-322 QGCLEGLTFI
+322 QGCLEGLTFL
-332 CSWIDAE
+332 CDWIDKE
-339 YNFENSVI
+339 YNFKNSVI
-347 TPTNDDGTLDIIN
+347 TPANDDGTLDVIN

-369 YVAYDTRIVDDE
+369 YILYDTRIVDDE
-381 AYFDWSVS
+381 TYFDWSIS
-389 TNDFLKTSISS
+389 TNDYLTTSISS

-409 AADGNIDGY
+409 AADGNLDGY

-435 SIYEKIS
+435 SIYEKIIS
-442 TDEENAAYELS
+442 DDEDATNELAS
-453 SVNNGDFPE
+453 INNGDFPE
-462 EFSFGSGLKF
+462 EFSFDGGLNF
-472 TKDFLLFDFDAS
+472 TKDFLLFDFDSS

-494 ELPFN
+494 ELPFSAN
-499 ADNLASDKH
+499 NLASDKH
-508 FTAFEKSVITN
+508 FTAFEKSVVTN
-519 EDETITQEWITQDVS
+519 EDETITQEWITQDIS
-534 ELIGLDPNSINNS
+534 DLIGLDPNSVNNS

-566 SDDGLSINYNFK
+566 SNDGLSINYNFK

>member
-1 MFKIKYFTLFSFTLL
+1 MFKLNNFITLSVILAL
-16 LIGCSGS
+16 VGCSGS
-23 DNENLSTI
+23 DGESLSTI

-102 ASTDVTVSKEFIDYF
+102 ASTDVTVSKEFKDYF
-117 DYLDVDSFDLGSLS
+117 DYIDVDTFDLGSLS

-136 QAFVLDTTIADFNS
+136 QVSVLDTTIADFNA

-163 TSSNTSDSTYYFLTF
+163 ASSDTRYYFLTF
-178 YGQDVSTITEE
+178 YGQDVSTITEDD
-189 NPYNFVDLNQDN
+189 PYTFIDLNQDI

-216 ILDIMSISKSGNESS
+216 LLDIMSISKSGNESL
-231 NKRGICFFI
+231 NKRGICFFL
-240 ASEDGLI
+240 ASEDGLT

-252 YLTNETNIDLSDV
+252 YLTNETNLDLSNV

-274 VNGNF
+274 VNANF

-301 DEGPFVLLPPP
+301 EEGPFVLIAPPLDT
-312 FNSLNPFTRD
+312 LNPFTRD
-322 QGCLEGLTFI
+322 QGCLEGLTFL
-332 CSWIDAE
+332 CDWIDKE
-339 YNFENSVI
+339 YNFKNSVI
-347 TPTNDDGTLDIIN
+347 TPANDDGTLDVIN

-369 YVAYDTRIVDDE
+369 YILYDTRIVDDDT
-381 AYFDWSVS
+381 YFDWSIS
-389 TNDFLKTSISS
+389 TNDYLTTSISS

-409 AADGNIDGY
+409 AADGNLDGY
-418 TDLFVFEKSFSS
+418 TDLFVFEKSFSNS
-430 PLYKL
+430 LYKL
-435 SIYEKIS
+435 SIYEKIIS
-442 TDEENAAYELS
+442 DEEDATNELAS
-453 SVNNGDFPE
+453 INNGDFPE
-462 EFSFGSGLKF
+462 EFSFDGGLNF
-472 TKDFLLFDFDAS
+472 TKDFLLFDFDSS

-494 ELPFN
+494 ELPFS
-499 ADNLASDKH
+499 ADNLVSDKH

-519 EDETITQEWITQDVS
+519 EDETITQEWITQDIS
-534 ELIGLDPNSINNS
+534 DLIGLDPKSVNNS

-566 SDDGLSINYNFK
+566 SNDGLSINYNFK

>member
-1 MFKIKYFTLFSFTLL
+1 MFKLNNFITLSVILAL
-16 LIGCSGS
+16 VGCSGS
-23 DNENLSTI
+23 DSDGLSTI

-102 ASTDVTVSKEFIDYF
+102 ASTDVTVSKEFKDYF
-117 DYLDVDSFDLGSLS
+117 DYIDVDTFDLGSLS

-136 QAFVLDTTIADFNS
+136 QVSVLDTTIADFNA

-163 TSSNTSDSTYYFLTF
+163 ASSDTRYYFLTF
-178 YGQDVSTITEE
+178 YGQDVSSITEDD
-189 NPYNFVDLNQDN
+189 PYTFIDLNQDN

-216 ILDIMSISKSGNESS
+216 LLDIMSISKSGNESS
-231 NKRGICFFI
+231 NKRGICFFL
-240 ASEDGLI
+240 ASEDGLT

-252 YLTNETNIDLSDV
+252 YLTNETNLDLSNV

-274 VNGNF
+274 VNANF

-301 DEGPFVLLPPP
+301 EEGPFVLIAPPLDT
-312 FNSLNPFTRD
+312 LNPFTRD
-322 QGCLEGLTFI
+322 QGCLEGLTFL
-332 CSWIDAE
+332 CNWIDKE
-339 YNFENSVI
+339 YNFKNSVI
-347 TPTNDDGTLDIIN
+347 TPANDDGTLDVIN

-369 YVAYDTRIVDDE
+369 YILYDTRIVDDE
-381 AYFDWSVS
+381 TYFDWSIS
-389 TNDFLKTSISS
+389 TNDYLTTSISS
-400 GDGIALKMV
+400 RDGIALKMV
-409 AADGNIDGY
+409 AADGNLDGY

-435 SIYEKIS
+435 SIYEKIIS
-442 TDEENAAYELS
+442 DDEDATNELAS
-453 SVNNGDFPE
+453 INNGDFPE
-462 EFSFGSGLKF
+462 EFSFDGGLNF
-472 TKDFLLFDFDAS
+472 TKDFLLFDFDSS

-494 ELPFN
+494 ELPFSAN
-499 ADNLASDKH
+499 NLASNKH

-519 EDETITQEWITQDVS
+519 EDETITQEWITQDIS
-534 ELIGLDPNSINNS
+534 DLIGLDPNSVNNS

-555 DIDVILITPES
+555 DIDVILITPAS
-566 SDDGLSINYNFK
+566 SNDGLSINYNFK

>member
-1 MFKIKYFTLFSFTLL
+1 MFKLNNFITLSVILAL
-16 LIGCSGS
+16 VGCSGS
-23 DNENLSTI
+23 DSDGLSTI

-102 ASTDVTVSKEFIDYF
+102 ASTDVTVSKEFKDYF
-117 DYLDVDSFDLGSLS
+117 DYIDVDTFDLGSLS

-136 QAFVLDTTIADFNS
+136 QVSVLDTTIADFNA

-163 TSSNTSDSTYYFLTF
+163 ASSDTRYYFLTF
-178 YGQDVSTITEE
+178 YGQDVSTITEDD
-189 NPYNFVDLNQDN
+189 PYTFIDLNQDN

-216 ILDIMSISKSGNESS
+216 LLDIMSISKSGNESL
-231 NKRGICFFI
+231 NKRGICFFL
-240 ASEDGLI
+240 ASEDGLT

-252 YLTNETNIDLSDV
+252 YLTNETNLDLSNV

-274 VNGNF
+274 VNANF

-301 DEGPFVLLPPP
+301 EEGPFVLIAPPLDT
-312 FNSLNPFTRD
+312 LNPFTRD
-322 QGCLEGLTFI
+322 QGCLEGLTFL
-332 CSWIDAE
+332 CDWIDKE
-339 YNFENSVI
+339 YNFKNSVI
-347 TPTNDDGTLDIIN
+347 TPANDDGTLDVIN

-369 YVAYDTRIVDDE
+369 YILYDTRIVDDE
-381 AYFDWSVS
+381 TYFDWSIS
-389 TNDFLKTSISS
+389 TNDYLTTSISS

-409 AADGNIDGY
+409 AADGNLDGY

-435 SIYEKIS
+435 SIYEKIIS
-442 TDEENAAYELS
+442 DDEDATNELAS
-453 SVNNGDFPE
+453 INNGDFPE
-462 EFSFGSGLKF
+462 EFSFDGGLNF
-472 TKDFLLFDFDAS
+472 TKDFLLFDFDSS

-494 ELPFN
+494 ELPFSAN
-499 ADNLASDKH
+499 NLASDKH

-519 EDETITQEWITQDVS
+519 EDETITQEWITQDIS
-534 ELIGLDPNSINNS
+534 DLIGLDPNSVNNS

-566 SDDGLSINYNFK
+566 SNDGLSINYNFK

>member
-1 MFKIKYFTLFSFTLL
+1 MFKLNNFITLSVILAL
-16 LIGCSGS
+16 VGCSGS
-23 DNENLSTI
+23 DSDGLSTI

-102 ASTDVTVSKEFIDYF
+102 ASTDVTVSKEFKDYF
-117 DYLDVDSFDLGSLS
+117 DYIDVDTFDLGSLS

-136 QAFVLDTTIADFNS
+136 QVSVLDTTIADFNA

-163 TSSNTSDSTYYFLTF
+163 ASSDTRYYFLTF
-178 YGQDVSTITEE
+178 YGQDVSSITEDD
-189 NPYNFVDLNQDN
+189 PYTFIDLNQDN

-216 ILDIMSISKSGNESS
+216 LLDIMSISKSGNESS
-231 NKRGICFFI
+231 NKRGICFFL
-240 ASEDGLI
+240 ASEDGLT

-252 YLTNETNIDLSDV
+252 YLTNETNLDLSNI

-274 VNGNF
+274 VNANF

-301 DEGPFVLLPPP
+301 EEGPFVLIAPPLDT
-312 FNSLNPFTRD
+312 LNPFTRD
-322 QGCLEGLTFI
+322 QGCLEGLTFL
-332 CSWIDAE
+332 CNWIDKE
-339 YNFENSVI
+339 YNFKNSVI
-347 TPTNDDGTLDIIN
+347 TPANDDGTLDVIN

-369 YVAYDTRIVDDE
+369 YILYDTRIVDDE
-381 AYFDWSVS
+381 TYFDWSIS
-389 TNDFLKTSISS
+389 TNDYLTTSISS

-409 AADGNIDGY
+409 AADGNLDGY

-430 PLYKL
+430 SLYKL
-435 SIYEKIS
+435 SIYEKIIS
-442 TDEENAAYELS
+442 DDEDATNELAS
-453 SVNNGDFPE
+453 INNGDFPE
-462 EFSFGSGLKF
+462 EFSFDGGLNF
-472 TKDFLLFDFDAS
+472 TKDFLLFDFDSS

-494 ELPFN
+494 ELPFSAN
-499 ADNLASDKH
+499 NLASDKH

-519 EDETITQEWITQDVS
+519 EDETITQEWITQDIS
-534 ELIGLDPNSINNS
+534 DLIGLDPNSVNNS

-566 SDDGLSINYNFK
+566 SNDGLSINYNFK

>member
-1 MFKIKYFTLFSFTLL
+1 MFKLNNFITFSVILALF
-16 LIGCSGS
+16 GCSGGDS
-23 DNENLSTI
+23 DSLSTI

-102 ASTDVTVSKEFIDYF
+102 ASTDVTVSKEFKDYF
-117 DYLDVDSFDLGSLS
+117 DYIDVDTFDLGSLS

-136 QAFVLDTTIADFNS
+136 QVSVLDTTIADFNA
-150 DFRLDLVMLLEVI
+150 DFRLDLVMLVEVI
-163 TSSNTSDSTYYFLTF
+163 ASSETRYYFLTF
-178 YGQDVSTITEE
+178 YGQDVSTITEDD
-189 NPYNFVDLNQDN
+189 PYTFIDLNQDN
-201 CVADEF
+201 CIADEF

-216 ILDIMSISKSGNESS
+216 LLDIMSISKSGNESS
-231 NKRGICFFI
+231 NKRGICFFL
-240 ASEDGLI
+240 ASEDGLT

-252 YLTNETNIDLSDV
+252 YLTNETNLDLSNV
-265 NIGSHVAYD
+265 SIGSHVAYD
-274 VNGNF
+274 VNANF

-301 DEGPFVLLPPP
+301 EEGPFVLIAPPLDT
-312 FNSLNPFTRD
+312 LNPFTRD
-322 QGCLEGLTFI
+322 QGCLEGLTFL
-332 CSWIDAE
+332 CDWIDEE
-339 YNFENSVI
+339 YNFKNSVI
-347 TPTNDDGTLDIIN
+347 TPANDDGTLDIIN

-369 YVAYDTRIVDDE
+369 YILYDTRIVDDE
-381 AYFDWSVS
+381 AYFDWSIS
-389 TNDFLKTSISS
+389 TNDFLTTSISS

-409 AADGNIDGY
+409 AADGNLDGY

-435 SIYEKIS
+435 SIYEKIIS
-442 TDEENAAYELS
+442 DEEDATNELAS
-453 SVNNGDFPE
+453 INNGDFPE
-462 EFSFGSGLKF
+462 EFSFDSGLNF
-472 TKDFLLFDFDAS
+472 TKDFLLFDFDSS

-494 ELPFN
+494 ELPFSAN
-499 ADNLASDKH
+499 NLASDKH

-519 EDETITQEWITQDVS
+519 EDETISQEWITQAISD
-534 ELIGLDPNSINNS
+534 LIGLDPNSVNNS

-566 SDDGLSINYNFK
+566 SNDGLSINYNFK

>member
-1 MFKIKYFTLFSFTLL
+1 MFKLNNFTTLSVIL
-16 LIGCSGS
+16 ALVSCSGS
-23 DNENLSTI
+23 DSDNLSTI

-102 ASTDVTVSKEFIDYF
+102 ASTDVTVSKEFKDYF
-117 DYLDVDSFDLGSLS
+117 DYIDVDTFDLGSLS

-136 QAFVLDTTIADFNS
+136 QVSVLDTTIADFNA

-163 TSSNTSDSTYYFLTF
+163 ASSDTRYYFLTF
-178 YGQDVSTITEE
+178 YGQDVSSITEDD
-189 NPYNFVDLNQDN
+189 PYTFIDLNQDN

-216 ILDIMSISKSGNESS
+216 LLDIMSISKSGNESS
-231 NKRGICFFI
+231 NKRGICFFL
-240 ASEDGLI
+240 ASEDGLT

-252 YLTNETNIDLSDV
+252 YLTNETNLDLSNV

-274 VNGNF
+274 VNANF

-301 DEGPFVLLPPP
+301 EEGPFVLIAPPLDT
-312 FNSLNPFTRD
+312 LNPFTRD
-322 QGCLEGLTFI
+322 QGCLEGLTFL
-332 CSWIDAE
+332 CNWIDKE
-339 YNFENSVI
+339 YNFKNSVI
-347 TPTNDDGTLDIIN
+347 TPANDDGTLDVIN

-369 YVAYDTRIVDDE
+369 YILYDTRIVDDE
-381 AYFDWSVS
+381 TYFDWSIS
-389 TNDFLKTSISS
+389 TNDYLTTSISS
-400 GDGIALKMV
+400 RDGIALKMV
-409 AADGNIDGY
+409 AADGNLDGY

-435 SIYEKIS
+435 SIYEKIIS
-442 TDEENAAYELS
+442 DEEDATNELAS
-453 SVNNGDFPE
+453 INNGDFPE
-462 EFSFGSGLKF
+462 EFSFDGGLNF
-472 TKDFLLFDFDAS
+472 TKDFLLFDFDSS

-494 ELPFN
+494 ELPFSAN
-499 ADNLASDKH
+499 NLASNKH

-519 EDETITQEWITQDVS
+519 EDETITQEWITQDIS
-534 ELIGLDPNSINNS
+534 DLIGLDPNSVNNS

-566 SDDGLSINYNFK
+566 SNDGLSINYNFK

>member
-1 MFKIKYFTLFSFTLL
+1 MFKLNNFITLSVILAL
-16 LIGCSGS
+16 VGCSGS
-23 DNENLSTI
+23 DSDSLLTI

-91 VQCRTSINFVN
+91 IQCRTSINFVN
-102 ASTDVTVSKEFIDYF
+102 ASTDVTVSKEFKDYF
-117 DYLDVDSFDLGSLS
+117 DYLDVDTFDLGSLS

-136 QAFVLDTTIADFNS
+136 QVSVLDTTIADFNS

-163 TSSNTSDSTYYFLTF
+163 ASSDTRYYFLTF
-178 YGQDVSTITEE
+178 YGQDVSTITEDD
-189 NPYNFVDLNQDN
+189 PYTFIDLNQDN

-216 ILDIMSISKSGNESS
+216 LLDIMSVSKSGNESS
-231 NKRGICFFI
+231 NKRGICFFL
-240 ASEDGLI
+240 ASEDGLT

-252 YLTNETNIDLSDV
+252 YLTNETNLDLSNV

-274 VNGNF
+274 VNANF

-301 DEGPFVLLPPP
+301 EEGPFVLIAPPLDT
-312 FNSLNPFTRD
+312 LNPFTRD
-322 QGCLEGLTFI
+322 QGCLEGLTFL
-332 CSWIDAE
+332 CDWIDKE
-339 YNFENSVI
+339 YNFKNSVI
-347 TPTNDDGTLDIIN
+347 TPANDDGTLDIIN

-369 YVAYDTRIVDDE
+369 YILYDTRIVDDE
-381 AYFDWSVS
+381 TYFDWSIS
-389 TNDFLKTSISS
+389 TNDYLTTSISS

-409 AADGNIDGY
+409 AADGNLDSY

-435 SIYEKIS
+435 SIYEKIIS
-442 TDEENAAYELS
+442 DDEDATNELAS
-453 SVNNGDFPE
+453 INNGDFPE
-462 EFSFGSGLKF
+462 EFSFDGGLNF
-472 TKDFLLFDFDAS
+472 TKDFLLFDFDSS

-499 ADNLASDKH
+499 ANNLASDKH

-519 EDETITQEWITQDVS
+519 EDETITQEWVTQDIS
-534 ELIGLDPNSINNS
+534 DLIGLDPNSVNNS
-547 WIDFDGDG
+547 WIDFDVDG

-566 SDDGLSINYNFK
+566 SNDGLSINYNFK

>member
-1 MFKIKYFTLFSFTLL
+1 MFKLNNFTTLSVIL
-16 LIGCSGS
+16 ALVSCSGS
-23 DNENLSTI
+23 DSDNLSTI

-102 ASTDVTVSKEFIDYF
+102 ASTDVTVSKEFKDYF
-117 DYLDVDSFDLGSLS
+117 DYIDVDTFDLGSLS

-136 QAFVLDTTIADFNS
+136 QVSVLDTTIADFNA

-163 TSSNTSDSTYYFLTF
+163 ASSDTRYFFLTF
-178 YGQDVSTITEE
+178 YGQDVSSITEDD
-189 NPYNFVDLNQDN
+189 PYTFIDLNQDN

-216 ILDIMSISKSGNESS
+216 LLDIMSISKSGNESS
-231 NKRGICFFI
+231 NKRGICFFL
-240 ASEDGLI
+240 ASEDGLT

-252 YLTNETNIDLSDV
+252 YLTNETNLDLSNV

-274 VNGNF
+274 VNANF

-301 DEGPFVLLPPP
+301 EEGPFVLIAPPLDT
-312 FNSLNPFTRD
+312 LNPFTRD
-322 QGCLEGLTFI
+322 QGCLEGLTFL
-332 CSWIDAE
+332 CNWIDKE
-339 YNFENSVI
+339 YNFKNSVI
-347 TPTNDDGTLDIIN
+347 TPANDDGTLDVIN

-369 YVAYDTRIVDDE
+369 YILYDTRIVDDE
-381 AYFDWSVS
+381 TYFDWSIS
-389 TNDFLKTSISS
+389 TNDYLTTSISS
-400 GDGIALKMV
+400 RDGIALKMV
-409 AADGNIDGY
+409 AADGNLDGY

-435 SIYEKIS
+435 SIYEKIIS
-442 TDEENAAYELS
+442 DDEDATNELAS
-453 SVNNGDFPE
+453 INNGDFPE
-462 EFSFGSGLKF
+462 EFSFDGGLNF
-472 TKDFLLFDFDAS
+472 TKDFLLFDFDSS

-494 ELPFN
+494 ELPFSAN
-499 ADNLASDKH
+499 NLASNKH

-519 EDETITQEWITQDVS
+519 EDETITQEWITQDIS
-534 ELIGLDPNSINNS
+534 DLIGLDPNSVNNS

-566 SDDGLSINYNFK
+566 SNDGLSINYNFK

>member
-1 MFKIKYFTLFSFTLL
+1 MFKLNNFTTLSVIL
-16 LIGCSGS
+16 ALVSCSGS
-23 DNENLSTI
+23 DSDNLSTI

-102 ASTDVTVSKEFIDYF
+102 ASTDVTVSKEFKDYF
-117 DYLDVDSFDLGSLS
+117 DYIDVDTFDLGSLS

-136 QAFVLDTTIADFNS
+136 QVSVLDTTIADFNA

-163 TSSNTSDSTYYFLTF
+163 ASSDTRYYFLTF
-178 YGQDVSTITEE
+178 YGQDVSSITEDD
-189 NPYNFVDLNQDN
+189 PYTFIDLNQDN

-216 ILDIMSISKSGNESS
+216 LLDIMSISKSGNESS
-231 NKRGICFFI
+231 NKRGICFFL
-240 ASEDGLI
+240 ASEDGLT

-252 YLTNETNIDLSDV
+252 YLTNETNLDLSNV

-274 VNGNF
+274 VNANF

-301 DEGPFVLLPPP
+301 EEGPFVLIAPPLDT
-312 FNSLNPFTRD
+312 LNPFTRD
-322 QGCLEGLTFI
+322 QGCLEGLTFL
-332 CSWIDAE
+332 CDWIDKE
-339 YNFENSVI
+339 YNFKNSVI
-347 TPTNDDGTLDIIN
+347 TPANDDGTLDVIN

-369 YVAYDTRIVDDE
+369 YILYDTRIVDDE
-381 AYFDWSVS
+381 TYFDWSIS
-389 TNDFLKTSISS
+389 TNDYLTTSISS
-400 GDGIALKMV
+400 RDGIALKMV
-409 AADGNIDGY
+409 AADGNLDGY
-418 TDLFVFEKSFSS
+418 TDLFVFEKSISS

-435 SIYEKIS
+435 SIYEKIIS
-442 TDEENAAYELS
+442 DDEDATNELAS
-453 SVNNGDFPE
+453 INNGDFPE
-462 EFSFGSGLKF
+462 EFSFDGGLNF
-472 TKDFLLFDFDAS
+472 TKDFLLFDFDSS

-494 ELPFN
+494 ELPFSAN
-499 ADNLASDKH
+499 NLASDKH

-519 EDETITQEWITQDVS
+519 EDETITQEWITQDIS
-534 ELIGLDPNSINNS
+534 DLIGLDPNSVNNS

-566 SDDGLSINYNFK
+566 SNDGLSIDYNFK

>member
-1 MFKIKYFTLFSFTLL
+1 MFKLNNFITLSVILAFF
-16 LIGCSGS
+16 GCSGS
-23 DNENLSTI
+23 DSDSLSTI

-102 ASTDVTVSKEFIDYF
+102 ASTDVTVSKEFKDYF
-117 DYLDVDSFDLGSLS
+117 DYIDVDTFDLGSLS

-136 QAFVLDTTIADFNS
+136 QVSVLDTTIADFNA

-163 TSSNTSDSTYYFLTF
+163 ASSDTRYYFLTF
-178 YGQDVSTITEE
+178 YGQDVSSITEDD
-189 NPYNFVDLNQDN
+189 PYTFIDLNQDN

-216 ILDIMSISKSGNESS
+216 LLDIMSISKSGNESS
-231 NKRGICFFI
+231 NKRGICFFL
-240 ASEDGLI
+240 ASEDGLT

-252 YLTNETNIDLSDV
+252 YLTNETNLDLSNV

-274 VNGNF
+274 VNANF

-301 DEGPFVLLPPP
+301 EEGPFVLIAPPLDT
-312 FNSLNPFTRD
+312 LNPFTRD
-322 QGCLEGLTFI
+322 QGCLEGLTFL
-332 CSWIDAE
+332 CDWIDKE
-339 YNFENSVI
+339 YNFKNSVI
-347 TPTNDDGTLDIIN
+347 TPANDDGTLDVIN

-369 YVAYDTRIVDDE
+369 YILYDTRIVDDE
-381 AYFDWSVS
+381 TYFDWSIS
-389 TNDFLKTSISS
+389 TNDYLTTSISS
-400 GDGIALKMV
+400 DDGIALKMV
-409 AADGNIDGY
+409 AADGNLDGY

-430 PLYKL
+430 SLYKL
-435 SIYEKIS
+435 SIYEKIIS
-442 TDEENAAYELS
+442 DDEDATNELAS
-453 SVNNGDFPE
+453 INNGDFPE
-462 EFSFGSGLKF
+462 EFSFDGGLNF
-472 TKDFLLFDFDAS
+472 TKDFLLFDFDSS

-494 ELPFN
+494 ELPFSAN
-499 ADNLASDKH
+499 NLASDKH

-519 EDETITQEWITQDVS
+519 EDETITQEWITQDIS
-534 ELIGLDPNSINNS
+534 DLIGLDPNSVNNS

-555 DIDVILITPES
+555 DIDVILITPAS
-566 SDDGLSINYNFK
+566 SNDGLSINYNFK

>member
-1 MFKIKYFTLFSFTLL
+1 MFKLNNFITLSVILAL
-16 LIGCSGS
+16 VGCSGS
-23 DNENLSTI
+23 DSDGLSTI

-102 ASTDVTVSKEFIDYF
+102 ASTDVTVSKEFKDYF
-117 DYLDVDSFDLGSLS
+117 DYIDVDTFDLGSLS

-136 QAFVLDTTIADFNS
+136 QVSVLDTTIADFNA

-163 TSSNTSDSTYYFLTF
+163 ASSDTRYYFLTF
-178 YGQDVSTITEE
+178 YGQDVSSITEDD
-189 NPYNFVDLNQDN
+189 PYTFIDLNQDN

-216 ILDIMSISKSGNESS
+216 LLDIMSISKSGNESS
-231 NKRGICFFI
+231 NKRGICFFL
-240 ASEDGLI
+240 ASEDGLT

-252 YLTNETNIDLSDV
+252 YLTNETNLDLSNI

-274 VNGNF
+274 VNANF

-301 DEGPFVLLPPP
+301 EEGPFVLIAPPLDT
-312 FNSLNPFTRD
+312 LNPFNRD
-322 QGCLEGLTFI
+322 QGCLEGLTFL
-332 CSWIDAE
+332 CDWIDKE
-339 YNFENSVI
+339 YNFKNSVI
-347 TPTNDDGTLDIIN
+347 TPANDDGTLDVIN

-369 YVAYDTRIVDDE
+369 YILYDTRIVDDE
-381 AYFDWSVS
+381 TYFDWSIS
-389 TNDFLKTSISS
+389 TIDYLTTSISS

-409 AADGNIDGY
+409 AADGNLDGY

-435 SIYEKIS
+435 SIYEKIIS
-442 TDEENAAYELS
+442 DDEDATNELAS
-453 SVNNGDFPE
+453 INNGDFPE
-462 EFSFGSGLKF
+462 EFSFDGGLNF
-472 TKDFLLFDFDAS
+472 TKDFLLFDFDSS

-494 ELPFN
+494 ELPFSAN
-499 ADNLASDKH
+499 NLASDKH

-519 EDETITQEWITQDVS
+519 EDETITQEWITQDIS
-534 ELIGLDPNSINNS
+534 DLIGLDPNSVNNS
-547 WIDFDGDG
+547 WIDFAGDG

-566 SDDGLSINYNFK
+566 SNDGLSINYNFK

>member
-1 MFKIKYFTLFSFTLL
+1 MFKLNNFITLSVILAL
-16 LIGCSGS
+16 VGCSGS
-23 DNENLSTI
+23 DSDGLSTI

-102 ASTDVTVSKEFIDYF
+102 ASTDVTVSKEFKDYF
-117 DYLDVDSFDLGSLS
+117 DYIDVDTFDLGSLS

-136 QAFVLDTTIADFNS
+136 QVSVLDTTIADFNA

-163 TSSNTSDSTYYFLTF
+163 ASSDTRYYFLTF
-178 YGQDVSTITEE
+178 YGQDVSSITEDD
-189 NPYNFVDLNQDN
+189 PYTFIDLNQDN

-216 ILDIMSISKSGNESS
+216 LLDIMSISKSGNESS
-231 NKRGICFFI
+231 NKRGICFFL
-240 ASEDGLI
+240 ASEDGLT

-252 YLTNETNIDLSDV
+252 YLTNETNLDLSNV

-274 VNGNF
+274 VNANF

-301 DEGPFVLLPPP
+301 EEGPFVLIAPPLDT
-312 FNSLNPFTRD
+312 LNPFTRD
-322 QGCLEGLTFI
+322 QGCLEGLTFL
-332 CSWIDAE
+332 CDWIDKE
-339 YNFENSVI
+339 YNFKNSVI
-347 TPTNDDGTLDIIN
+347 TPANDDGTLDVIN

-369 YVAYDTRIVDDE
+369 YILYDTRIVDDE
-381 AYFDWSVS
+381 TYFDWSIS
-389 TNDFLKTSISS
+389 TNDYLTTSISS
-400 GDGIALKMV
+400 DDGIALKMV
-409 AADGNIDGY
+409 AADGNLDGY

-430 PLYKL
+430 SLYKL
-435 SIYEKIS
+435 SIYEKIIS
-442 TDEENAAYELS
+442 DDEDATNELAS
-453 SVNNGDFPE
+453 INNGDFPE
-462 EFSFGSGLKF
+462 EFSFDGGLNF
-472 TKDFLLFDFDAS
+472 TKDFLLFDFDSS

-494 ELPFN
+494 ELPFSAN
-499 ADNLASDKH
+499 NLASDKH

-519 EDETITQEWITQDVS
+519 EDETITQEWITQDIS
-534 ELIGLDPNSINNS
+534 DLIGLDPNSVNNS

-555 DIDVILITPES
+555 DIDVILITPAS
-566 SDDGLSINYNFK
+566 SNDGLSINYNFK

>member
-1 MFKIKYFTLFSFTLL
+1 MFKLNNFITLSVILAL
-16 LIGCSGS
+16 VGCSGS
-23 DNENLSTI
+23 DSDGLSTI

-102 ASTDVTVSKEFIDYF
+102 ASTDVTVSKEFKDYF
-117 DYLDVDSFDLGSLS
+117 DYIDVDTFDLGSLS

-136 QAFVLDTTIADFNS
+136 QVSVLDTTIADFNA

-163 TSSNTSDSTYYFLTF
+163 ASSDTRYYFLTF
-178 YGQDVSTITEE
+178 YGQDVSSITEDD
-189 NPYNFVDLNQDN
+189 PYTFIDLNQDN

-216 ILDIMSISKSGNESS
+216 LLDIMSVSKSGNESS
-231 NKRGICFFI
+231 NKRGICFFL
-240 ASEDGLI
+240 ASEDGLT

-252 YLTNETNIDLSDV
+252 YLTNETNLDLSNV

-274 VNGNF
+274 VNANF

-301 DEGPFVLLPPP
+301 EEGPFVLIAPPLDT
-312 FNSLNPFTRD
+312 LNPFTRD
-322 QGCLEGLTFI
+322 QGCLEGLTFL
-332 CSWIDAE
+332 CDWIDKE
-339 YNFENSVI
+339 YNFKNSVI
-347 TPTNDDGTLDIIN
+347 TPANDDGTLDIIN

-369 YVAYDTRIVDDE
+369 YILYDTRIVDDE
-381 AYFDWSVS
+381 TYFDWSIS
-389 TNDFLKTSISS
+389 TNDYLTTSISS
-400 GDGIALKMV
+400 DDGIALKMV
-409 AADGNIDGY
+409 AADGNLDGY

-430 PLYKL
+430 SLYKL
-435 SIYEKIS
+435 SIYEKIIS
-442 TDEENAAYELS
+442 DDEDATNELAS
-453 SVNNGDFPE
+453 INNGDFPE
-462 EFSFGSGLKF
+462 EFSFDGGLNF
-472 TKDFLLFDFDAS
+472 TKDFLLFDFDSS

-494 ELPFN
+494 ELPFSAN
-499 ADNLASDKH
+499 NLASDKH

-519 EDETITQEWITQDVS
+519 EDETITQEWITQDIS
-534 ELIGLDPNSINNS
+534 DLIGLDPNSVNNS

-555 DIDVILITPES
+555 DIDVILITPAS
-566 SDDGLSINYNFK
+566 SNDGLSINYNFK

>member
-1 MFKIKYFTLFSFTLL
+1 MFKIKYFSLFSFTLL
-16 LIGCSGS
+16 LISCSGS
-23 DNENLSTI
+23 DSDNLPTI

-102 ASTDVTVSKEFIDYF
+102 ASTDVTVSKEFKDYF
-117 DYLDVDSFDLGSLS
+117 DYLDVDTFDLGSLS

-136 QAFVLDTTIADFNS
+136 QVSVLDTTIADFNS

-163 TSSNTSDSTYYFLTF
+163 ESDTRYYLLTF
-178 YGQDVSTITEE
+178 YGEDVSNITEDD
-189 NPYNFVDLNQDN
+189 PYTFIDLNKDN

-216 ILDIMSISKSGNESS
+216 LLDIMSISKSGNELS
-231 NKRGICFFI
+231 NNRGICFFLG
-240 ASEDGLI
+240 SEDGLI

-252 YLTNETNIDLSDV
+252 YLTNETNLDLSNV
-265 NIGSHVAYD
+265 NIGSHIAYD
-274 VNGNF
+274 VNSNF

-301 DEGPFVLLPPP
+301 DEGPFVLIPPP
-312 FNSLNPFTRD
+312 LDTLNPFTRD
-322 QGCLEGLTFI
+322 QGCLEGLTFL
-332 CSWIDAE
+332 CDWIDKE
-339 YNFENSVI
+339 YNFKNSII
-347 TPTNDDGTLDIIN
+347 TPANDDGALDVIH
-360 SVSTSDGVS
+360 SVLTSDGVS
-369 YVAYDTRIVDDE
+369 YILYDTRIVDNED
-381 AYFDWSVS
+381 YFDWSIS
-389 TNDFLKTSISS
+389 TNDFLTTSIST
-400 GDGIALKMV
+400 GDGVALKMV
-409 AADGNIDGY
+409 AADGNLDGY
-418 TDLFVFEKSFSS
+418 IDLFVFEKSFSS

-435 SIYEKIS
+435 SIYEKLIS
-442 TDEENAAYELS
+442 DEEDAANELS
-453 SVNNGDFPE
+453 SINNGDFPE
-462 EFSFGSGLKF
+462 EFLFGSGLKL
-472 TKDFLLFDFDAS
+472 TRDFLYFDFDAS

-508 FTAFEKSVITN
+508 FIAFEKSVITN
-519 EDETITQEWITQDVS
+519 EDETITQDWIAQDFS
-534 ELIGLDPNSINNS
+534 DLIGLDSNSINNS

-555 DIDVILITPES
+555 DIDVILIIPES
-566 SDDGLSINYNFK
+566 SSDGLSINYNFQ